1 MGVAILLEHTQG
13 FKKALRQVSYLLNV
27 STKGVNFDPWKDVY
41 QGQLVLLRAIP
52 ADSFSDDE
60 PVETPA
66 GAETTVEKADATVS
80 GEITEA
86 NPAAPLTTDANVV
99 HIVQA
104 SPKMFKYLNIEYFV
118 FGLFSL
124 TFDALYFVV
133 QCISRPM
140 LLNVECYSAFRIAF
154 QAVLLGVCF
163 RTFFH
168 VKLMPS
174 LASRLPVLKEKEQ
187 SNVD

>member
-99 HIVQA
+99 HIV
-104 SPKMFKYLNIEYFV
+104 
-118 FGLFSL
+118 
-124 TFDALYFVV
+124 
-133 QCISRPM
+133 
-140 LLNVECYSAFRIAF
+140 
-154 QAVLLGVCF
+154 
-163 RTFFH
+163 
-168 VKLMPS
+168 
-174 LASRLPVLKEKEQ
+174 
-187 SNVD
+187 